1 MSSLDYSQSTGNP
14 NGFHRVSGLAN
25 VHPPRL
31 VFNWVN
37 GKRTK
42 PLPEPPVKAALKN
55 LDAYASQMP
64 ATDERYR
71 RTMPTSYINPESR
84 SARQVDLHTKLL
96 RLILGLDQDQPAR
109 QLRLAVARAWLAAWR
124 YADLWANRKEDRSTL
139 QDMLSDD
146 RYKRVAAA
154 ISKQVQF
161 AQALQ
166 AFTSKDHSKYIETA
180 TCCHEGAAALH
191 VNALELDLRAIN
203 SELTRQKPENFLLLR
218 LMEIY
223 AFCLERPVTFHATGK
238 KDKNETSPDLEMVKF
253 IQCCL
258 ALFGHPTLHSSKDR
272 SLKTIA
278 DQINIDLLEE
288 LSNLDPDDDMRRLT
302 FLRSYDELNTTGWLA
317 DYGNKPEE
325 ELSLY
330 QSLSL

>member
-1 MSSLDYSQSTGNP
+1 MDYSQWTGNLS
-14 NGFHRVSGLAN
+14 GFHRLSGFPE
-25 VHPPRL
+25 VYPPRL
-31 VFNWVN
+31 VFDWVN

-42 PLPEPPVKAALKN
+42 PAPDKQTKTSLKT
-55 LDAYASQMP
+55 LDDYAYQMP
-64 ATDERYR
+64 TTNERYS
-71 RTMPTSYINPESR
+71 RTMPAVWRDPESR
-84 SARQVDLHTKLL
+84 SGIPNELHTKLL
-96 RLILGLDQDQPAR
+96 RLILGLDQDEPPQ

-124 YADLWANRKEDRSTL
+124 YADLWADRKEHRNIV
-139 QDMLSDD
+139 QDMLSDNK
-146 RYKRVAAA
+146 YERVALA
-154 ISKQVQF
+154 ISEQVQF

-166 AFTSKDHSKYIETA
+166 SFTSKDHSKYIETA
-180 TCCHEGAAALH
+180 IRCHEDSSALH
-191 VNALELDLRAIN
+191 HYALRMNLKAIN

-258 ALFGHPTLHSSKDR
+258 ALFGHPTLYSSKDR
-272 SLKTIA
+272 SFKTIA

-302 FLRSYDELNTTGWLA
+302 FLRSYDELNSTGWLA
-317 DYGNKPEE
+317 HYGSIPKE

-330 QSLSL
+330 QSLST